1 VASSYWLEDDDDEGE
16 SGIWIGKDGVG
27 LEPVVAPDC
36 DEPPDWAVLLATGT
50 WAFEGG
56 FSPLRHELAHTLI
69 FEPQVCMHIVQF
81 CVWFVTLYCREQPV

>member
-1 VASSYWLEDDDDEGE
+1 LSYWLEDDDDE

-27 LEPVVAPDC
+27 LEAVAAPECDELLELPDC
-36 DEPPDWAVLLATGT
+36 AAPLATGT

-69 FEPQVCMHIVQF
+69 FDPQVCIHIVQ
-81 CVWFVTLYCREQPV
+81 L